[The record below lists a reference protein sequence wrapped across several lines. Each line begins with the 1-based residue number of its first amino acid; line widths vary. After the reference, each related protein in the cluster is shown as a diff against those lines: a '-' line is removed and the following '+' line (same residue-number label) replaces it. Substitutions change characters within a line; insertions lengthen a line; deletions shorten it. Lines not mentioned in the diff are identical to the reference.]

1 MGAYH
6 APEESDMVHHV
17 AATYTQGFRTQLHL
31 MDEPSSGRS
40 GLLAPDSRMLGP
52 AGIDVLRL
60 AGRNAVSPGPWCTI
74 LRSDVFATPKPCP
87 HRKRVAKEPRG
98 EVCID

>member
-1 MGAYH
+1 MRAYH

-40 GLLAPDSRMLGP
+40 GLLALDSRMLGP
-52 AGIDVLRL
+52 AVRGRRFRHCSSQTDLCSDALRL
-60 AGRNAVSPGPWCTI
+60 AGRNDVSPAP
-74 LRSDVFATPKPCP
+74 
-87 HRKRVAKEPRG
+87 
-98 EVCID
+98 